1 MTLVFFS
8 IVLNHHQACVADE
21 FYKILGADYHFVE
34 LSCNYVNKGATT
46 DYSTRPYLIQAW
58 KSEENYEKA
67 MNLALTADVCVF
79 AGYEA
84 LPFETARLKQ
94 GLLSF
99 DMGER
104 LLKRG
109 IINLASPRIL
119 KQIIVYHKYGWN
131 TKPLY
136 KLCCSA
142 FTAKDCNK
150 LGMFKGRCYKWGYF
164 TDVNTTFEI
173 LPEQKDTPIS
183 IMWCARFLTWKH
195 PELAV
200 EAARILRDKGYKFR
214 LDMFG
219 DDKSASAHD
228 TVYPCE
234 KLQALI
240 SQYGLSD
247 IITLNGNCP
256 NNEILKQMRSHD
268 IFLFTSDRREGW
280 GAVANEAM
288 ANGCVLVA
296 SNQIGSVPYLVEDG
310 VNGLMFKSED
320 VNSIVKKLELLFEN
334 PDKMETL
341 RQNALSTMK
350 RNWSPAAA
358 ANRFIELISNLT
370 SQQGSFIIGGPCE
383 LI

>member
-1 MTLVFFS
+1 M
-8 IVLNHHQACVADE
+8 
-21 FYKILGADYHFVE
+21 
-34 LSCNYVNKGATT
+34 
-46 DYSTRPYLIQAW
+46 
-58 KSEENYEKA
+58 
-67 MNLALTADVCVF
+67 
-79 AGYEA
+79 
-84 LPFETARLKQ
+84 
-94 GLLSF
+94 
-99 DMGER
+99 
-104 LLKRG
+104 
-109 IINLASPRIL
+109 
-119 KQIIVYHKYGWN
+119 
-131 TKPLY
+131 
-136 KLCCSA
+136 
-142 FTAKDCNK
+142 
-150 LGMFKGRCYKWGYF
+150 
-164 TDVNTTFEI
+164 
-173 LPEQKDTPIS
+173 
-183 IMWCARFLTWKH
+183 
-195 PELAV
+195 
-200 EAARILRDKGYKFR
+200 
-214 LDMFG
+214 
-219 DDKSASAHD
+219 
-228 TVYPCE
+228 
-234 KLQALI
+234 I

-268 IFLFTSDRREGW
+268 IFLCTSDRREGW

-320 VNSIVKKLELLFEN
+320 VNSIVERLELLFEN